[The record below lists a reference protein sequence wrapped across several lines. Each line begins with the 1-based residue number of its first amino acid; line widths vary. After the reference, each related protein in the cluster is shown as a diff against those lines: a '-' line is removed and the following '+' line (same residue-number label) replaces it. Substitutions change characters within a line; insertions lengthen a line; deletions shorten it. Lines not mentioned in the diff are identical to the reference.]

1 MSRRLFSSL
10 LVVAVVFAGIAPAG
24 ADVSSGTSGH
34 ACCGT
39 VEKAEGHNKCP
50 LPAAAKMSCCAPAPD
65 RSSETKAPAAGVT
78 PSLHPAFTLLTGHAA
93 FVPGLPGL
101 AWASIA
107 QAFESARLKLPRDPL
122 YLRHLVLL
130 V

>member
-1 MSRRLFSSL
+1 MSRRLFSSVL
-10 LVVAVVFAGIAPAG
+10 IVVAVFAGMAPAG
-24 ADVSSGTSGH
+24 ADVSSPTSAH

-39 VEKAEGHNKCP
+39 MEKTEGHEGCP

-65 RSSETKAPAAGVT
+65 RSSETKAPPAGT
-78 PSLHPAFTLLTGHAA
+78 TTSLHPSFTLLTGHAA
-93 FVPGLPGL
+93 YVPGLPGL
-101 AWASIA
+101 ACASIA